1 VNFLALD
8 APGFY
13 QVDVVV
19 PNVPNGEQPIVVNI
33 RGAVSQHGVTIPVK
47 R

>member
-19 PNVPNGEQPIVVNI
+19 PNVRDGDQPIVVNI
-33 RGAVSQHGVTIPVK
+33 RGAVSQHSVTIPVK